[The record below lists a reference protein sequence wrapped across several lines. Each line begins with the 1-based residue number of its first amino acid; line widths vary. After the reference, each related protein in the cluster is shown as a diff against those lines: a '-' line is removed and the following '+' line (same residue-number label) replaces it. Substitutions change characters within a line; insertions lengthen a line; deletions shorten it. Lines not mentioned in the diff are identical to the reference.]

1 MTNTD
6 DPLFAKSGQ
15 IINYLIYSL
24 FSATIGN
31 SFEAFKAGNK
41 PARRLSEAE
50 VSHTLV
56 ISAARNMGA
65 ICD

>member
-1 MTNTD
+1 MIRFLRNVANLPMT
-6 DPLFAKSGQ
+6 
-15 IINYLIYSL
+15 LIYSH

-50 VSHTLV
+50 VRPTRTDEYMSLFLDF
-56 ISAARNMGA
+56 GL
-65 ICD
+65 

>member
-6 DPLFAKSGQ
+6 DPLFA
-15 IINYLIYSL
+15 INGHITNDLIYSL

-31 SFEAFKAGNK
+31 SLEAFKAGNK

-56 ISAARNMGA
+56 ISVARNMGA